1 MALKYIPAAQLLGSF
16 EKIDSMSIS
25 PDGFLLAAGG
35 TGHKLL
41 IFDISQTTLIY
52 DIVATGPVLASEW
65 VKLTNQLIC
74 GVGSGLIFSVSFLQV
89 VLIGRTQ
96 AAHSL

>member
-1 MALKYIPAAQLLGSF
+1 MALKYNPTVQLPGLF
-16 EKIDSMSIS
+16 EKIDCMSIS

-35 TGHKLL
+35 TGHRLL
-41 IFDISQTTLIY
+41 IFDIFQKTLIY
-52 DIVATGPVLASEW
+52 DIVATGSILASEW

-89 VLIGRTQ
+89 VFPGRT
-96 AAHSL
+96 